1 MIAEKGY
8 PVEVI
13 NTTTADCYILELHR
27 IPHGRFPTLE
37 QKPPVLLLHG
47 ILGSSADWVMGSPE
61 QSLGFIL
68 ADKGYDVWLGNIRG
82 NTYSR
87 NHCSLDPDETAF
99 WEFSFDE
106 VGSYD
111 IPAMIDMIK
120 LKTEAKKIFYVG
132 FSMGTTSF
140 FAMANDKEKYL
151 EDLALV
157 SLMAPVAYVD
167 HMISPLKYIA
177 PFTNQIDVS
186 IHII

>member
-13 NTTTADCYILELHR
+13 NTTTEDCYILELHR
-27 IPHGRFPTLE
+27 IPNGRLPSASAT
-37 QKPPVLLLHG
+37 KAPVLLLHG
-47 ILGSSADWVMGSPE
+47 ILGSSADFVMGSPE
-61 QSLGFIL
+61 LSLGFIL

-87 NHCSLDPDETAF
+87 NHCSLNPDETAF

-106 VGSYD
+106 VGLYD
-111 IPAMIDMIK
+111 IPAMIDLIK
-120 LKTEAKKIFYVG
+120 AKTEAKKIFYVG

-140 FAMANDKEKYL
+140 FAMANAKEEYL

-157 SLMAPVAYVD
+157 SLMAPVAHVD

-186 IHII
+186 TT